1 MIKGQMKNISSEINI
16 NPLKQNIGDFNASP
30 LSYHISPYDAHL
42 SRMSQYLSQAIF
54 LEVCTHP
61 KPGLVTRY
69 CNGAHK
75 DMSIFTFAMSSG
87 VLAKAF
93 CELQQIGMKYK
104 GEISGLLPYIREYGK
119 KAEQELLNA
128 THGINTQRGILFSGG
143 ILSAVAGY
151 MMVNGYSRQRLT
163 KFVSEAAQ
171 GIVENELGGKKN
183 VAKRSFFADES
194 LTMGEKLYR
203 KYGITGIRGEVEKG
217 FPSVINHGLPAF
229 VTALNFECDLNTALV
244 HALIALMSVVEDSNV
259 IGRSNIATAE
269 NLKWLA
275 LEILDLGSVFS
286 KSGREKIGK
295 LEKYCLENNIS
306 PGGSADLLSVTIAM
320 YLLENGSFPGLII

>member
-1 MIKGQMKNISSEINI
+1 MIKGQMKDISSEINI
-16 NPLKQNIGDFNASP
+16 NPLKQNIGGFNASP

-163 KFVSEAAQ
+163 QFVSEAAQ
-171 GIVENELGGKKN
+171 GIVAKELGGKQ
-183 VAKRSFFADES
+183 SFLTDKS
-194 LTMGEKLYR
+194 PTMGETLYR

-229 VTALNFECDLNTALV
+229 VTAMNCECDLNTALV

-275 LEILDLGSVFS
+275 LEILDSGSVFS
-286 KSGREKIGK
+286 KSGREKIGA

-320 YLLENGSFPGLII
+320 YLLENGTFPGLII